1 LVFDAGHVS
10 EPPEIAKT
18 DAFAERVANQ
28 RTPTG
33 DPSFEHDTVNM
44 PLIVLVKIAA
54 RIVGAAGARE
64 FRDAP
69 FSPSFVM
76 PGRRGR

>member
-1 LVFDAGHVS
+1 
-10 EPPEIAKT
+10 
-18 DAFAERVANQ
+18 
-28 RTPTG
+28 
-33 DPSFEHDTVNM
+33 M

-54 RIVGAAGARE
+54 RIVGAAGAQE

-76 PGRRGR
+76 PG